1 MFKYVLIRF
10 VLIKYVDRGL
20 VNDRYYYNMNMTLF
34 KTLFWIINVSFFFI
48 NQGNFLAYSIKYD
61 GASLFSNTYRLVPV
75 SQTVMKL
82 NLTVLSDLELTPVSS
97 PTTWRSYFCPTDIT
111 KIQTPSEMATW

>member
-1 MFKYVLIRF
+1 M
-10 VLIKYVDRGL
+10 
-20 VNDRYYYNMNMTLF
+20 NDRYYYNMNMTLF
-34 KTLFWIINVSFFFI
+34 NTLFWIINVSFFFI

-75 SQTVMKL
+75 SQTGMKL
-82 NLTVLSDLELTPVSS
+82 NLTVLSDLELTPASS